1 MTHDEV
7 FDMTQQLINQ
17 RIYERNHPM
26 KKYTATVHLGYYI
39 NVEVEADNMESAYD
53 QALRQAWREQEKGN
67 GVWGEEPQVFD
78 LTEGESK

>member
-1 MTHDEV
+1 
-7 FDMTQQLINQ
+7 
-17 RIYERNHPM
+17 M
-26 KKYTATVHLGYYI
+26 KKYTATVHLGYYV

-53 QALRQAWREQEKGN
+53 QALRQAWREQANGN